1 MTKKTAP
8 IPLIVLDV
16 QDAID
21 QPVWADK
28 NNPDY
33 VKAIQKLLAHWR
45 EKGWPVL
52 HVKHHEPTSTSTYHT
67 HGLWSGIK
75 AEVAPLDGELVIIK
89 EKNCAFIDTEL
100 DVALKSLN
108 ADRFVLTGVVIHNSV
123 DATIRAGNALGYQIY
138 LPTDATTAVP
148 VKAAD
153 GKSWDAQT
161 VFDLTAAIL
170 GSEYAELTTTDQLM
184 QSDLFSR

>member
-1 MTKKTAP
+1 MTKKAVP

-33 VKAIQKLLAHWR
+33 VKAIQKLLVHWR

-52 HVKHHEPTSTSTYHT
+52 HIKHHEPTPTSTYHT
-67 HGLWSGIK
+67 HGPWSGIK
-75 AEVAPLDGELVIIK
+75 SDVAPIKSEPVIIK
-89 EKNCAFIDTEL
+89 EKNCAFVNTEL
-100 DVALKSLN
+100 DATLKSLT
-108 ADRFVLTGVVIHNSV
+108 ADRFVLTGVVLHNSM
-123 DATIRAGNALGYQIY
+123 DATIRAGNALGYHIY
-138 LPTDATTAVP
+138 LPTDATTAVS

-184 QSDLFSR
+184 NDFFS

>member
-1 MTKKTAP
+1 MTATTAP
-8 IPLIVLDV
+8 VPLVILDV
-16 QDAID
+16 QEAID

-33 VKAIQKLLAHWR
+33 CLAIQKLLAHWR
-45 EKGWPVL
+45 GKDWPVL
-52 HVKHHEPTSTSTYHT
+52 HVKHHEPTPTSTYHT
-67 HGLWSGIK
+67 HGPWVRIK
-75 AEVAPLDGELVIIK
+75 KDVAPIEGEPVITK
-89 EKNCAFIDTEL
+89 EKNCAFIGTEL
-100 DVALKSLN
+100 DAILKSLN
-108 ADRFVLTGVVIHNSV
+108 TDRFILTGVVLHNSM

-138 LPTDATTAVP
+138 LPTDATTSVS

-170 GSEYAELTTTDQLM
+170 GSEYATLTTSDQLIN
-184 QSDLFSR
+184 SSAF